1 MVFFSFVVL
10 GPDRFDPS
18 YFYLTALTG
27 YPPQFSTLHLTPM
40 SLYGIYHI
48 ISRNKDFLDKD
59 NCQCQG
65 QAALALLQIIITL
78 LRYIGCIFTLLK
90 LYASKKKYIC
100 NNHFAIFHVFL
111 NEGTIARHFYRE
123 MLFLNESGNGVQHLL
138 LLLRIFFTLWFQFS
152 VATKKCIIWWFMA
165 V

>member
-90 LYASKKKYIC
+90 LYASKKKIIYVTTISPYSMYFLMREQQRDTFIVKCFSLMKVGMGC
-100 NNHFAIFHVFL
+100 NIFCYSYVFSSHYDF
-111 NEGTIARHFYRE
+111 N
-123 MLFLNESGNGVQHLL
+123 FLLPQRNV
-138 LLLRIFFTLWFQFS
+138 
-152 VATKKCIIWWFMA
+152 
-165 V
+165 